1 MGDWGYII
9 SSMHHFAL
17 QTHEDGEETSIK
29 YEKGRAEPV
38 VVVEVEDDDESPFA
52 ELPQIFCTI
61 STAAVAS
68 IAQDSGS
75 LTTAH
80 VPARQQHVPGNGP
93 EADEFARADLVGVR
107 VDEHCVVRLGDGER
121 GAHFE
126 VFLASWPPPPRAPG
140 LLRRGGDRHS
150 HGGSNR
156 LMRRLGGPRRNG
168 LAGGRP

>member
-1 MGDWGYII
+1 
-9 SSMHHFAL
+9 MHHFAL

-29 YEKGRAEPV
+29 YEKGTTEPV

-80 VPARQQHVPGNGP
+80 VPARQQHVPGDGP
-93 EADEFARADLVGVR
+93 EADEFGRADMVGVMDPSLPL
-107 VDEHCVVRLGDGER
+107 VSIL
-121 GAHFE
+121 
-126 VFLASWPPPPRAPG
+126 P
-140 LLRRGGDRHS
+140 
-150 HGGSNR
+150 
-156 LMRRLGGPRRNG
+156 
-168 LAGGRP
+168 